1 MTDIWQL
8 YSAKNLVIMPWLGGL
23 TSAFGHCVNFKR
35 RRRAY
40 TVKDD
45 EEQLPDKLVTLYSLP
60 RC

>member
-1 MTDIWQL
+1 
-8 YSAKNLVIMPWLGGL
+8 MPWLGGL

-45 EEQLPDKLVTLYSLP
+45 EEQLPDKLVTLILFLDADSDSLSF
-60 RC
+60 